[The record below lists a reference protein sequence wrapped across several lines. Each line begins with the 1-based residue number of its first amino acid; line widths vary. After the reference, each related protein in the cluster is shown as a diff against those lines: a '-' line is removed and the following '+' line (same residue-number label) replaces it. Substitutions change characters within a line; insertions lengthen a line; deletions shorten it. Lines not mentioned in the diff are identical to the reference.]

1 MSFWLDNT
9 VEVTY
14 NGKTTRVAKA
24 DAHIYESKKPKK
36 EVKPTTE
43 K

>member
-1 MSFWLDNT
+1 MSFWLDST

-24 DAHIYESKKPKK
+24 DAHLYESKKAKK
-36 EVKPTTE
+36 EVKPKE
-43 K
+43 DK